1 MNSHA
6 INVVILAAGKG
17 TRMFSDLPKVLH
29 PLAGKPM
36 LSHVLDTARQLKPA
50 KLCVVYGFG
59 GDLVPAT
66 VNDEVIVWAMQ
77 AEQKG
82 TGHAVMQAMPLL
94 QDEATTLILFGDVP
108 LIEADT
114 CRLLLE
120 QAIGGNL
127 ALLTVQMP
135 DPTGYGRIVRN
146 GNGDVVS
153 IVEHKDASPEQRA
166 IREINTGIMAVPT
179 TSLRAWL
186 QGLKN
191 HNAQGEYYLTDIVAM
206 AVEAGIKVSAVQG
219 LSIPEV
225 SGVNSKRDLAQLERI
240 YQQAQAEKLLQQGVT
255 LSDPTRLD
263 IRGQLSCGRDVSI
276 DVNCV
281 FEGQVSLAD
290 GVSVGA
296 HCVIKD
302 SQIGRGAIIA
312 AFTHMEGAN
321 VGEGS
326 RIGPYARLRPGSS
339 LAEHTHIGN
348 FVEIKNSEI
357 GQDSKVNHLS
367 YVGDSTVG
375 RNVNIGAGTI
385 TCNYDGANKFRT
397 VIGDNAFIGSDSQLV
412 APVTVGANATIG
424 AGSTITKDAPAG
436 ELTLSRGK
444 QITVSGWK
452 RPTKKKS

>member
-1 MNSHA
+1 
-6 INVVILAAGKG
+6 
-17 TRMFSDLPKVLH
+17 MFSDLPKVLH

-36 LSHVLDTARQLKPA
+36 LSHVLDTARELNPA

-66 VNDEVIVWAMQ
+66 IADDSIAWTIQ

-108 LIEADT
+108 LIKAET
-114 CRLLLE
+114 CRMLLQ
-120 QAIGGNL
+120 QATGGNL

-146 GNGDVVS
+146 ADGDVLS
-153 IVEHKDASPEQRA
+153 IVEHKDANPEQRA
-166 IREINTGIMAVPT
+166 ISEINTGIMAVPT
-179 TSLRAWL
+179 GSLRSWL

-206 AVEAGIKVSAVQG
+206 AVEDGVKVSAVQG
-219 LSIPEV
+219 QSIPEV

-240 YQQAQAEKLLQQGVT
+240 YQMAQADKLLQQGVT
-255 LSDPTRLD
+255 LCDPARLD
-263 IRGQLSCGRDVSI
+263 IRGQLRCGRDVTI
-276 DVNCV
+276 DVNCL
-281 FEGQVSLAD
+281 FEGRVSLAD
-290 GVSVGA
+290 GVSIGA

-302 SQIGRGAIIA
+302 SHIGKDVKISPFSHID
-312 AFTHMEGAN
+312 GAN
-321 VGEGS
+321 IGDGS
-326 RIGPYARLRPGSS
+326 RIGPYARLRPGSN
-339 LAEHTHIGN
+339 LAEHAHIGN

-375 RNVNIGAGTI
+375 KNVNIGAGTI
-385 TCNYDGANKFRT
+385 TCNYDGVNKFRT

-444 QITVSGWK
+444 QVTIPGWK
-452 RPTKKKS
+452 RPTKQKN

>member
-1 MNSHA
+1 
-6 INVVILAAGKG
+6 
-17 TRMFSDLPKVLH
+17 MFSDLPKVLH

-36 LSHVLDTARQLKPA
+36 LSHVLDTARELNPA

-66 VNDEVIVWAMQ
+66 IADDSIAWTIQ

-108 LIEADT
+108 LIKAET
-114 CRLLLE
+114 CRMLLQ
-120 QAIGGNL
+120 QATGGNL

-146 GNGDVVS
+146 ADGDVLS

-166 IREINTGIMAVPT
+166 ISEINTGIMAVPT
-179 TSLRAWL
+179 GSLRSWL

-206 AVEAGIKVSAVQG
+206 AVEDGVKVSAVQG
-219 LSIPEV
+219 QSIPEV

-240 YQQAQAEKLLQQGVT
+240 YQMAQADKLLQQGVT
-255 LSDPTRLD
+255 LCDPARLD
-263 IRGQLSCGRDVSI
+263 IRGQLRCGRDVTI
-276 DVNCV
+276 DANCL
-281 FEGQVSLAD
+281 FEGQVNLAD
-290 GVSVGA
+290 GVSIGA

-302 SQIGRGAIIA
+302 SHIGKDVKISPFSHID
-312 AFTHMEGAN
+312 GAN
-321 VGEGS
+321 VGDGS
-326 RIGPYARLRPGSS
+326 RIGPYARLRPGTN
-339 LAEHTHIGN
+339 LGEHAHIGN

-375 RNVNIGAGTI
+375 KNVNIGAGTI
-385 TCNYDGANKFRT
+385 TCNYDGVNKFRT

-444 QITVSGWK
+444 QVTIPGWK
-452 RPTKKKS
+452 RPTKQKN